1 MRENVYGAAFTEF
14 LNHIRPI
21 FLLLGDGHG
30 MGKGEEGGAEAE
42 QEVQEHNT
50 ACKSGIA
57 R

>member
-1 MRENVYGAAFTEF
+1 MRENVYGAVFTEF

-30 MGKGEEGGAEAE
+30 MGKGEDGGAEAE